1 MQEMHGFNSV
11 ALAVAAVQAS
21 PIDPTQIVKNA
32 QGLLVQLVG
41 GVMAI
46 GVIVFV
52 VHAFF
57 HPERSIMRI
66 IGIAALAVVAFLFI
80 VFPSFPLDIA
90 TSIGQT
96 LGFGTPS
103 NISTGGG

>member
-1 MQEMHGFNSV
+1 MHGLNSV
-11 ALAVAAVQAS
+11 ALAVGAVQAS
-21 PIDPTQIVKNA
+21 PINPSTVISSA

-66 IGIAALAVVAFLFI
+66 IGIAALAIVAFLFI

-96 LGFGTPS
+96 LGFGTP
-103 NISTGGG
+103 NGVSTGGG